1 MPGKNFT
8 SGKQR
13 KKELQEKRAAK
24 RSRDSA
30 SNVDPRS
37 KNTPQAVT
45 GKSFAPKKLKTA

>member
-1 MPGKNFT
+1 MENKEKKNY
-8 SGKQR
+8 
-13 KKELQEKRAAK
+13 KKKRAAK
-24 RSRDSA
+24 SARGSA